1 MNWTGNQEK
10 PVEIIQGG
18 YMNLSPRSSFETWAE
33 VVSGTSENWSLT
45 EKNVVK
51 RLKEEITYSIN
62 EKAGVL
68 KSMN

>member
-18 YMNLSPRSSFETWAE
+18 YMNLSPRNSFETWAE

-45 EKNVVK
+45 EKNAVK
-51 RLKEEITYSIN
+51 RLKEEITHSIN

>member
-1 MNWTGNQEK
+1 
-10 PVEIIQGG
+10 
-18 YMNLSPRSSFETWAE
+18 MNLSPRSSFETWAE

>member
-18 YMNLSPRSSFETWAE
+18 YMNFSPRNSFETWAE

-45 EKNVVK
+45 EKNAVK
-51 RLKEEITYSIN
+51 RLKEEITHSIN

>member
-18 YMNLSPRSSFETWAE
+18 YMNLSPRNSFKTWAE

-45 EKNVVK
+45 EKNAVK
-51 RLKEEITYSIN
+51 RLKEEITYYIN
-62 EKAGVL
+62 ENAGVL

>member
-1 MNWTGNQEK
+1 
-10 PVEIIQGG
+10 
-18 YMNLSPRSSFETWAE
+18 MNLSPRNSFETWAE

-45 EKNVVK
+45 EKNAVK
-51 RLKEEITYSIN
+51 RLKEEITHSIN